1 MHIILRFQTHLKDLE
16 IRKKKIKQ
24 LSRKAA
30 MKAEKNAVLDQ
41 QIHDMQVTVAE
52 MRHIYQAAGNKTVIL
67 IPMQRSKV
75 LFFF

>member
-1 MHIILRFQTHLKDLE
+1 
-16 IRKKKIKQ
+16 
-24 LSRKAA
+24 

-67 IPMQRSKV
+67 IPMQRSKM
-75 LFFF
+75 LFFLKLLLTDGMALSLFSIRGKPGS